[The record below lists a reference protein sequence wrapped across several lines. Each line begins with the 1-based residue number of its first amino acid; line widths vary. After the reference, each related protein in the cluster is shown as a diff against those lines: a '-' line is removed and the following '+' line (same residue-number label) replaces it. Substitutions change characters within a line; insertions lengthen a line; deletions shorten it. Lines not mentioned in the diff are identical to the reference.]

1 MFDITTRD
9 IKYLQGVG
17 PQRATILNKELNIF
31 SLHDLLYYFPY
42 KYVDRSRLYYIHE
55 IDGNMPYIQLKGEI
69 LSFETFG
76 EGRQRRLVGHFSDG
90 TGIIDLVWFQGI
102 KYLLEHYKTRTEYI
116 IFGKPTVFNGRINVA
131 HPDMDLSGELTLS
144 TMGLQPYYNTTER
157 MKRGFL
163 NSHGLE
169 KLMKNALALL
179 QEPLAETLSP
189 QIIEEHHLMSLDDA
203 LHNIHFPQNPELLR
217 KAQYRLKFE
226 ELFYVQLNILRYS

>member
-17 PQRATILNKELNIF
+17 PQRATVLNKELNLF

-69 LSFETFG
+69 LSFETLG

-102 KYLLEHYKTRTEYI
+102 KYLLEHN
-116 IFGKPTVFNGRINVA
+116 GKDEARFLE
-131 HPDMDLSGELTLS
+131 LSWAGEVD
-144 TMGLQPYYNTTER
+144 
-157 MKRGFL
+157 
-163 NSHGLE
+163 
-169 KLMKNALALL
+169 
-179 QEPLAETLSP
+179 
-189 QIIEEHHLMSLDDA
+189 EECACPATGTSC
-203 LHNIHFPQNPELLR
+203 
-217 KAQYRLKFE
+217 
-226 ELFYVQLNILRYS
+226 